1 MIYLPTGRSDTD
13 TDPWLHD
20 LQISRTWAFPRF
32 TMRRRHILTPVSD
45 VCEAASISLFWAP
58 RWLNQL
64 PEVRFAN
71 HDAYSNC
78 CWYTGGDPEQEFRRC
93 FADRLNQSLLWPVA
107 QATEMLFLLYT
118 WNLKQKDPPPYQK
131 PWEYQVGRLF
141 AYPRSTFGLR
151 FKPTHRLKLLLC

>member
-118 WNLKQKDPPPYQK
+118 WNLKQKDPPPPVSEALGVPGGEIICLPAK
-131 PWEYQVGRLF
+131 HLWF
-141 AYPRSTFGLR
+141 AL
-151 FKPTHRLKLLLC
+151 